1 MNERISKTGNQP
13 AKQAFF
19 AVRTI
24 WTLKLTER
32 WGESENDSKE
42 DVDGSLKKSLENIRK
57 Y

>member
-24 WTLKLTER
+24 WKLTER

-42 DVDGSLKKSLENIRK
+42 DVDGSLKKRLENIRK